1 MKRPK
6 LKKGS
11 KRLSCHKR
19 YKIQKKVREHNRK
32 ARKEAK
38 KSGTRKQKKEISV
51 PNNAPF
57 KAEILQEAQRRR
69 QQEEELKQN
78 RKLERQKEV
87 AKRRKLDEKKK
98 KNSEKREK
106 RDNKKNKGTKAA
118 ESAEVVS
125 CRHVNKVL
133 EQSDVVLEVLDAR
146 DPLGS
151 RCAQAEEAVLKS
163 PNKRLLLLLN
173 KADLVPR
180 DVLEKWLQVLTAE
193 LPTVPFRCLPQAPS
207 KSPGKKHKVPNT
219 ADLCTEN
226 RCPGGQVLLR
236 ILHSLCPS
244 QSDAIKV
251 GVIGFANVGK
261 SSVINSLK
269 QSHVCNVGPT
279 KGTTR
284 VLQEV
289 RLDPQIRML
298 DSPALVVSPQNA
310 PLAVMLRSVS
320 DCNVD
325 VLAAVS
331 AILKH
336 CSKQELMLHYTL
348 PDYRNSLEC
357 VTLLAQRRGL
367 LKKGGVP
374 DTEAAGR
381 LLFNDWMGVRMKYYC
396 QPPDS
401 PGVQPHITKEVTAA
415 MSSGICSEQ
424 LAQDNASTLKALK
437 CPSPANL
444 VVFTSVGPTGAIM
457 DERQLVEPE
466 PIEEELEANDGEEDV
481 EEEHEGSEEE
491 EDEEVEQEV
500 VSAKEQ
506 EVVSAK
512 EQEVVSAKEQDSKSA
527 GPSVS
532 FDQAQEDDAYDFN
545 TDFV

>member
-1 MKRPK
+1 MGRDS
-6 LKKGS
+6 L
-11 KRLSCHKR
+11 L
-19 YKIQKKVREHNRK
+19 
-32 ARKEAK
+32 
-38 KSGTRKQKKEISV
+38 
-51 PNNAPF
+51 
-57 KAEILQEAQRRR
+57 
-69 QQEEELKQN
+69 QEEELKQN

-207 KSPGKKHKVPNT
+207 KSPVCAIYWGARCVPLAGVPGVCPWLGCPVCAPGWGARCVPLAGVRCVPLAGVPGVCPWLGCQSKLAVT
-219 ADLCTEN
+219 VPLSLLGTLCVMLYSAISLSESAVT
-226 RCPGGQVLLR
+226 RPLGGTGVPGWVWEAPRWG
-236 ILHSLCPS
+236 
-244 QSDAIKV
+244 
-251 GVIGFANVGK
+251 NVGA
-261 SSVINSLK
+261 L
-269 QSHVCNVGPT
+269 
-279 KGTTR
+279 
-284 VLQEV
+284 LQ
-289 RLDPQIRML
+289 
-298 DSPALVVSPQNA
+298 
-310 PLAVMLRSVS
+310 
-320 DCNVD
+320 
-325 VLAAVS
+325 
-331 AILKH
+331 
-336 CSKQELMLHYTL
+336 LMLHYTL